1 MLSRGDRGQSTV
13 EFALVLPLVALLL
26 LGLLQAGLFLRDQLV
41 VAAAARE
48 GAREAAVTP
57 DRAQIERAARRA
69 AGGLDISIDVDRG
82 TDRGDPVRVAVAAK
96 PTAVPLVGAIV
107 SGQNIR
113 SEAVMRV
120 ERSRETG

>member
-26 LGLLQAGLFLRDQLV
+26 LGLLQAGLFLRDHLV

-57 DRAQIERAARRA
+57 DRTQIERAARRA

-82 TDRGDPVRVAVAAK
+82 SDRGDPVRVAVAAK